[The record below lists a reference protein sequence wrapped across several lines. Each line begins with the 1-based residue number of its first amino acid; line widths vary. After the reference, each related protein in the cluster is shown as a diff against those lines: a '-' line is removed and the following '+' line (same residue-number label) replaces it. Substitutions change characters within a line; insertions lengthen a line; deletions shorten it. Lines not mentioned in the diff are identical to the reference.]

1 MCFYWYTVYVLVK
14 MKLHPRITEQD
25 NQQERLVS
33 DDYLA
38 GFVEGEGCF
47 YIGIVRSHET
57 NSKWQVVYFF
67 KVSQNPTG
75 RLVLEELRKRLAC
88 GYIKANSRLDKS
100 DKSLAYVVRDLPNLV
115 SKVIPFFKG
124 KLLTKKAED
133 YISSVI
139 KKFIRENIV
148 KDGSF
153 FLIHFDSLSQEQS
166 ILMRQWKRVF
176 PAFANIEEQSPSKQI
191 IDKTLLE
198 LDAKGEITLSIN
210 HLQGDAIHYKS
221 EDEVLETFMNFHL
234 ETYFNNLPF
243 TESVIDDIKEQIS
256 EYRNEDGSYDITPG
270 CYVYFFIKN

>member
-1 MCFYWYTVYVLVK
+1 

-133 YISSVI
+133 FEKFCYVI
-139 KKFIRENIV
+139 DLV
-148 KDGSF
+148 ST
-153 FLIHFDSLSQEQS
+153 
-166 ILMRQWKRVF
+166 RQHL
-176 PAFANIEEQSPSKQI
+176 SKQGMAKI
-191 IDKTLLE
+191 LDIAYTMNTAKRRFSKQEILE
-198 LDAKGEITLSIN
+198 
-210 HLQGDAIHYKS
+210 
-221 EDEVLETFMNFHL
+221 NF
-234 ETYFNNLPF
+234 
-243 TESVIDDIKEQIS
+243 D
-256 EYRNEDGSYDITPG
+256 
-270 CYVYFFIKN
+270 